1 MSNNSEHNS
10 LWKLFSKVSDRK
22 LIQFLLGYCPFNIC
36 FTCMLGDKY
45 TFFHTWYIW
54 SESLLLYSDN
64 IYLSYIIHIYFLTSY
79 KHIMCICVF
88 VCFCQCACIHTS
100 DFQYLT
106 LLRCFD
112 GRIVCVLIKL
122 NVSFSNFYGFFSI
135 YSLMNHCLGCENTQG
150 LSWWRY
156 MSVSRDSFLEGIF
169 C

>member
-10 LWKLFSKVSDRK
+10 LWKLFSKVSDQK
-22 LIQFLLGYCPFNIC
+22 LIRFLLGYCLFNIC
-36 FTCMLGDKY
+36 FMCMLGDKY

-64 IYLSYIIHIYFLTSY
+64 IYLSYIIHIYFLMSY
-79 KHIMCICVF
+79 KHIMCICVS

-106 LLRCFD
+106 LLWCCD
-112 GRIVCVLIKL
+112 GRIVCVLIKS
-122 NVSFSNFYGFFSI
+122 NVSFSNCYDFFSI
-135 YSLMNHCLGCENTQG
+135 YSLMNHCLGCENPQG

-156 MSVSRDSFLEGIF
+156 MSVSRDSFLEGVF